1 MNLEPNAMI
10 IPMPQLNR
18 ESFEQAAWPHRPSLQ
33 RMALR
38 LSRRADVADD
48 LVQDTYLRAFR
59 AFHTF
64 EPGTNMRAWLFQI
77 LRHVFINRY
86 RQERSHGK
94 DVEFAS
100 IESVAED
107 RLRPDV
113 GVDARGADP
122 EAIVMSAILPAEL
135 SRALDELP
143 RAFREAVECAFLEEL
158 SYQETADRLG
168 VPIGTVMSRIHRG
181 RKMLQERLH
190 EFAANRR
197 LVQAT
202 ASPRQLV
209 A

>member
-1 MNLEPNAMI
+1 MNPEPIAMI

-33 RMALR
+33 RLALR
-38 LSRRADVADD
+38 LARRSDVADD
-48 LVQDTYLRAFR
+48 LVQDTYMRAFR

-86 RQERSHGK
+86 RQERAHGR

-107 RLRPDV
+107 RLQHDA
-113 GVDARGADP
+113 GVEARGADP
-122 EAIVMSAILPAEL
+122 EAILMSSILPTEL
-135 SRALDELP
+135 TQALNELP
-143 RAFREAVECAFLEEL
+143 DAFREAVECAFLEEL
-158 SYQETADRLG
+158 TYQETAERLG

-181 RKMLQERLH
+181 RKLLQERLH
-190 EFAANRR
+190 EFAASRR
-197 LVQAT
+197 LVAT
-202 ASPRQLV
+202 TVSERQLV